1 MDQSSELNLMME
13 ESNSCDKPNQLGDP
27 EWKFIESFR
36 TENDYTSYLADYTHK
51 MTTSHGSQK
60 CYAKGC
66 EYQGNVHIH
75 KINFELKSC
84 TCRWFLG
91 FAMCSHLLAACDKF
105 NIKING
111 YSKPKTF
118 VYRARRGR
126 KQKLV
131 SFTAAAFTSNMP
143 VILPPALEVQD
154 RHQDLFL
161 IGSNFQEF
169 PSINQESQ
177 PFLEPISEQI
187 SEPISEPKI
196 RITRSYKNKN
206 YKEKVVKRL
215 VKKRHVKVSS
225 PAADNIKKKRGRP
238 RKIGP
243 ALVSD

>member
-1 MDQSSELNLMME
+1 
-13 ESNSCDKPNQLGDP
+13 
-27 EWKFIESFR
+27 
-36 TENDYTSYLADYTHK
+36 
-51 MTTSHGSQK
+51 
-60 CYAKGC
+60 
-66 EYQGNVHIH
+66 
-75 KINFELKSC
+75 
-84 TCRWFLG
+84 
-91 FAMCSHLLAACDKF
+91 
-105 NIKING
+105 
-111 YSKPKTF
+111 
-118 VYRARRGR
+118 
-126 KQKLV
+126 
-131 SFTAAAFTSNMP
+131 MP

-187 SEPISEPKI
+187 SGPISEPKI

-225 PAADNIKKKRGRP
+225 PAADNIKKNRGRP